1 MEKLKNNDDEACAI
15 KYYYDKTIEV
25 VNVIGRLL
33 ADGPDCFFRT
43 VAIDPKVFVE
53 AYENI
58 GFLDPDY
65 GKSHQL
71 HWDYFL
77 IREKINLILKEY
89 MSADQ
94 YGTNQDN
101 PTRIKD
107 VDETLSLAGE
117 FIESSPS
124 LFDEEIVKMLIPKMI
139 SGYAEDREAVRRGP
153 FHLAKKRSGL
163 ERQIFDYNFAM
174 EALSDTIRFSSEVE
188 YFHRQAYH
196 ILKKK
201 EYDGKELSY
210 GDKHVIMKGRT
221 KTPAERRAIIVVE
234 YLSKEVIYDL
244 YKKNLIDP
252 SYICL
257 TK

>member
-1 MEKLKNNDDEACAI
+1 
-15 KYYYDKTIEV
+15 
-25 VNVIGRLL
+25 
-33 ADGPDCFFRT
+33 
-43 VAIDPKVFVE
+43 
-53 AYENI
+53 
-58 GFLDPDY
+58 
-65 GKSHQL
+65 
-71 HWDYFL
+71 
-77 IREKINLILKEY
+77 

-139 SGYAEDREAVRRGP
+139 SGYAEDREAILRGP
-153 FHLAKKRSGL
+153 FHLAKKRSAL

-188 YFHRQAYH
+188 YFHRQAYR

-210 GDKHVIMKGRT
+210 EDKHVMSFVDDYMKGRT